1 MRLTIPGARALVSV
15 ALAATLLLS
24 SAPAAPAAAADPSE
38 ANQVIA
44 IARAQVGDPWRY
56 GASGPS
62 AFDCSGLVLYAFRMA
77 GDLSL
82 IGNGNYRSASALYQY
97 FRDRGRTSRT
107 IATPGDLV
115 VWGNGSHVGI
125 YIGGGK
131 AISTL
136 TSGVRIHAVN
146 AVTAP
151 FTAYLRTGIYQ
162 LPTAAPLPATTPTP
176 VPLGSVVV
184 NR

>member
-1 MRLTIPGARALVSV
+1 MRITTPGARALAST
-15 ALAATLLLS
+15 ALAAALLIA
-24 SAPAAPAAAADPSE
+24 SAPSAPAAAADPTE

-44 IARAQVGDPWRY
+44 IAKAQLGDPWRY
-56 GASGPS
+56 GATGPS
-62 AFDCSGLVLYAFRMA
+62 AFDCSGLVLYSFKMA
-77 GDLSL
+77 GDLAL
-82 IGNGNYRSASALYQY
+82 IGNGNYRSASALYKY

-107 IATPGDLV
+107 TATPGDLV
-115 VWGNGSHVGI
+115 IWGNGSHVGI
-125 YIGGGK
+125 YLGGGM

-162 LPTAAPLPATTPTP
+162 LPKATHVAPAPAP
-176 VPLGSVVV
+176 VPIGSVLVT
-184 NR
+184 R

>member
-1 MRLTIPGARALVSV
+1 MPRTIPGARALVSA
-15 ALAATLLLS
+15 ALAATLFIS
-24 SAPAAPAAAADPSE
+24 SAPSTPAVAADPSE

-44 IARAQVGDPWRY
+44 IAKAQLGDPWRY
-56 GASGPS
+56 GATGPS
-62 AFDCSGLVLYAFRMA
+62 AFDCSGLVIYSFKMA
-77 GDLSL
+77 GDLAL
-82 IGNGNYRSASALYQY
+82 IGNGNYRSASALYKY

-107 IATPGDLV
+107 SATPGDLV

-162 LPTAAPLPATTPTP
+162 LPTAPLAPAPTPTP
-176 VPLGSVVV
+176 VPVGSVTVS
-184 NR
+184 R